1 MNENINLD
9 SDKIDMS
16 KKFKKTPEEIKLSKS
31 DVKVGGVVG
40 GISDHFKKDSAW
52 VRVGAV
58 VLIILTGIIP
68 GLIIYGVFYTL
79 MNKSEEGKKS

>member
-1 MNENINLD
+1 MP
-9 SDKIDMS
+9 KKS
-16 KKFKKTPEEIKLSKS
+16 KKDPAEIKLSKS
-31 DVKVGGVVG
+31 DTKVGGVVG

-58 VLIILTGIIP
+58 ILIILTGIIP

-79 MNKSEEGKKS
+79 MKNSEQSKKS